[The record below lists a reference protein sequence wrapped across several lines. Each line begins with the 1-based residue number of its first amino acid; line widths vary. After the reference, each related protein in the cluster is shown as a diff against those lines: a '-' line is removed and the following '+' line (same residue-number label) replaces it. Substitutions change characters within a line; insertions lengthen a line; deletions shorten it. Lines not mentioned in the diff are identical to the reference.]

1 MGEQSNTHTQTRI
14 HELIHSVCLVI
25 LKAQTTGFLCEF
37 I

>member
-1 MGEQSNTHTQTRI
+1 MGEQSNTHTRI

-25 LKAQTTGFLCEF
+25 LKAQTAEFLCEF